1 METSEGS
8 EELEQIARQLGYDWG
23 VRVREE
29 YLTRERAPESWP
41 GTLQQARELV
51 EGAFGEQPVEEERE
65 TLAMLVERGARRA
78 WQGPYE

>member
-1 METSEGS
+1 MQTQADL
-8 EELEQIARQLGYDWG
+8 EEVEQIARQLGYDWG

-29 YLTRERAPESWP
+29 YMTQDRSPESWP

-51 EGAFGEQPVEEERE
+51 DGVIGSVEVDEERE

-78 WQGPYE
+78 WRAPR